1 MIIFTIT
8 TINVTLK
15 YAFHILHNHKIWIS
29 NVNVLIFNFKN
40 HLFHLANGVFFY
52 LFHLTFWHNL
62 FPTIT
67 VSHSHT
73 NTIPYITKSLSMSMS
88 SWISHNSLP
97 HLTIWILNKCR
108 IEFIPHITNIN
119 VFVNFTQITVAKR
132 GGVREK
138 IHVVVIK
145 CKSID
150 AEARGVILLFEKRID
165 ILPASTYVIDYA
177 LINLVSIMGLSWRPK
192 ENFQLSGLWTLWTC
206 VFSVPVGP
214 LRINLAGTKVNATS
228 YQLPPVAPGAVIHIL
243 EKPRSLCH
251 TSSSGRKRRG
261 QSASPRRPSH

>member
-15 YAFHILHNHKIWIS
+15 YAFHISHNHKIWIS

-138 IHVVVIK
+138 IDPFSLGFPGRV
-145 CKSID
+145 
-150 AEARGVILLFEKRID
+150 G
-165 ILPASTYVIDYA
+165 PASDGAWTVSCETAA
-177 LINLVSIMGLSWRPK
+177 LRVDPHAWWFALRWARLCPRAFFTTAQYFLCLRGLEEQP
-192 ENFQLSGLWTLWTC
+192 
-206 VFSVPVGP
+206 
-214 LRINLAGTKVNATS
+214 
-228 YQLPPVAPGAVIHIL
+228 
-243 EKPRSLCH
+243 
-251 TSSSGRKRRG
+251 SS
-261 QSASPRRPSH
+261 